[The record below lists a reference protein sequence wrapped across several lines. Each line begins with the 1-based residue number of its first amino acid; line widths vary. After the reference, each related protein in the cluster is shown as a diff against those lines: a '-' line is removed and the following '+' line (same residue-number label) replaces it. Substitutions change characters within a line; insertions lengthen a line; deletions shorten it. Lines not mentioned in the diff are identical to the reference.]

1 MQIHAAA
8 AAGFATACA
17 SSSSRPLITVRRS
30 LRPMLGMALAAAG
43 LLTHGLTAAQEKSL
57 ETVVVTASGF
67 EQEIKD
73 APASISVITRE
84 ELEKGSYNNLH
95 DALRDVP
102 GVNLVPSDNNS
113 NDISLR
119 GMGVNYTLIL
129 VDGKRTNTRET
140 QANGSTGTDQS
151 WVPPLEAIERIEV
164 VRGPMSSLYGSDA
177 MGGVIN
183 IITRKVAKE
192 WMGSIRTEATL
203 QERSSSG
210 NIYQSNF
217 YLSGPVQT
225 DLLGLSIYGNYNKR
239 GEDNILNGYNDY
251 DNRALNVKLALTP
264 NKDHDIIAELG
275 TGKQHYTSTPGK
287 TLAATAALSDRQ
299 FERDNFSLQHK
310 GRWGWASSDTYLQ
323 QEKTR
328 NLSRDMT
335 IKNTVFNSS
344 WVAPL
349 GASHLMTTGVSYNE
363 QDLTDTTTNTLPNA
377 SRTHINRSQWAV
389 FAEDEWRLL
398 KDFALTGGLRY
409 DHDSQAGGQVSPR
422 LYGVWNLAPQ
432 WTVKGGVSTGFRAPS
447 LRQTVGDWGQSS
459 RGGNIYGNP
468 DLKPETSLT
477 KEIGVLYDSGAG
489 TTAGLTVFDNEFED
503 KITRVA
509 CPSCGPLNSSGR
521 VPTTNIN
528 VDNAITRGLE
538 ASLGTQLSRALRLK
552 TNYTF
557 TKSEQKS
564 GEFAGMPLNQLPR
577 HLFNVSLDWSPTAQ
591 LNGWLKASYRGEES
605 APTGGASSGS
615 FTQKSYTMLDLG
627 GSYKLN
633 KTVTLYAGIYN
644 LLDKQVI
651 YDGVN
656 YDTVLDGRRYW
667 LGMNVKF

>member
-1 MQIHAAA
+1 MSNAA
-8 AAGFATACA
+8 TR
-17 SSSSRPLITVRRS
+17 RPIFQAQPRL
-30 LRPMLGMALAAAG
+30 LALAAAALCASTG
-43 LLTHGLTAAQEKSL
+43 INAQVQAKESTM
-57 ETVVVTASGF
+57 EEVVVSASGF
-67 EQEIKD
+67 EQELKD
-73 APASISVITRE
+73 APASISVVTRK
-84 ELEKGSYNNLH
+84 ELETRNFRDLAE
-95 DALRDVP
+95 ALQGVEGIDVM
-102 GVNLVPSDNNS
+102 GGTGKTGGLDISIRGMPSD
-113 NDISLR
+113 
-119 GMGVNYTLIL
+119 YTLIL
-129 VDGKRTNTRET
+129 IDGRRQNVAGDVTP
-140 QANGSTGTDQS
+140 NGFGAALTSFM
-151 WVPPLEAIERIEV
+151 PPLSAIERIEV
-164 VRGPMSSLYGSDA
+164 IRGPMSTLYGSDA

-183 IITRKVAKE
+183 IITRKVAKQ

-217 YLSGPVQT
+217 YLSGPIQT

-349 GASHLMTTGVSYNE
+349 GANHLLTTGVSYNE

-377 SRTHINRSQWAV
+377 SRTSINRSQWAV
-389 FAEDEWRLL
+389 FAEDEWRLH

-528 VDNAITRGLE
+528 VDNAITRGVE
-538 ASLGTQLSRALRLK
+538 ASLGTQLSKTLRLK

-564 GEFAGMPLNQLPR
+564 GEFAGQPLSQLPGQFI
-577 HLFNVSLDWSPTAQ
+577 HAAAALDDGACIFAVAVFLQ
-591 LNGWLKASYRGEES
+591 RCR
-605 APTGGASSGS
+605 GGAQFFG
-615 FTQKSYTMLDLG
+615 T
-627 GSYKLN
+627 
-633 KTVTLYAGIYN
+633 AA
-644 LLDKQVI
+644 
-651 YDGVN
+651 
-656 YDTVLDGRRYW
+656 DGRGHGVSRVRADDGY
-667 LGMNVKF
+667 